1 MILFFMKITILI
13 FLRKLAWYLLWYK
26 LSNIFDIFYLQKT
39 SGLGKLGTSSSGDP
53 HLTVGFIVPHSFFL
67 EREYLKAI
75 KNAVI
80 NVNRRKPPFQF
91 SKKYKFNCGESFGRS
106 DGCEDVEMVML
117 HADPSPQSKLL
128 LLHCLL
134 FWLYFQVLTFTGS
147 YKTRFIK
154 KWNVDEKNLFKIMT
168 MIHVMQVL
176 KKYEQDEIQ
185 IDRWLSK
192 EDNYT

>member
-1 MILFFMKITILI
+1 MHTIVVYMSKIFWSRT
-13 FLRKLAWYLLWYK
+13 RKNNHSISLWRFIYQLAWYLLWYK
-26 LSNIFDIFYLQKT
+26 LCNIFVIFYLQKT

-117 HADPSPQSKLL
+117 HADPSPQSKLI
-128 LLHCLL
+128 LLHLIVSIIFRNWICL
-134 FWLYFQVLTFTGS
+134 
-147 YKTRFIK
+147 
-154 KWNVDEKNLFKIMT
+154 
-168 MIHVMQVL
+168 
-176 KKYEQDEIQ
+176 
-185 IDRWLSK
+185 
-192 EDNYT
+192 